1 MWAFAVYDEQE
12 GSLTLCRDRF
22 GEKPLYYYIDIYG
35 NIFFGSEI
43 KYIFQ
48 MTQKK
53 FHINTYFLKNF
64 LINGYKCL
72 NKIEG
77 NFFRDIREIKSGSI
91 KKISMSKLSQ
101 EFKYWNPNFDEVQ
114 ISMTEAI
121 KTTRDKLINA
131 IKLRLGQM
139 SP

>member
-1 MWAFAVYDEQE
+1 M
-12 GSLTLCRDRF
+12 LTA
-22 GEKPLYYYIDIYG
+22 
-35 NIFFGSEI
+35 IFFGSEI

-91 KKISMSKLSQ
+91 KKLVCQ
-101 EFKYWNPNFDEVQ
+101 NFPKNLNIGIQ
-114 ISMTEAI
+114 F
-121 KTTRDKLINA
+121 
-131 IKLRLGQM
+131 
-139 SP
+139 